1 MQAQHLY
8 GQRRKMFM
16 PGLKMDTELQGRAAH
31 VAAIRERAEA
41 DMMAIGVDAAFID
54 RLVETF
60 YGRVLAHRELG
71 PVFDTKLAGRWPE
84 HMAKMK
90 SFWSSVAFR
99 NGAYGGKP
107 VQAHLGV
114 ASMSPGLFPQWLA
127 LFSATLDD
135 IAPTAEAKQWFMV
148 TAERIAKSLTLSLFY
163 NPALDDPQR
172 KPA

>member
-1 MQAQHLY
+1 MNN
-8 GQRRKMFM
+8 
-16 PGLKMDTELQGRAAH
+16 ELQARAAH

-41 DMMAIGVDAAFID
+41 EMKAIGIDDTFIGNLVD
-54 RLVETF
+54 TF
-60 YGRVLAHRELG
+60 YGRILAHPELG
-71 PVFDTKLAGRWPE
+71 PVFDARLSGRWPE

-114 ASMSPGLFPQWLA
+114 ANMTPELFPKWLE
-127 LFSATLDD
+127 LFAATLDD
-135 IAPTAEAKQWFMV
+135 IAPNPEAKAWFMA

-163 NPALDDPQR
+163 NPAIDDPALKQN
-172 KPA
+172 